1 MSLFIRGQ
9 CGPLQLRTTAR
20 FALSILSRRPGE
32 DLPHASRVLV
42 DELGVGGRL
51 LRPGG
56 VKGGRVLDKFVQ
68 KLV

>member
-1 MSLFIRGQ
+1 M
-9 CGPLQLRTTAR
+9 
-20 FALSILSRRPGE
+20 FALCILSRRPGE

-56 VKGGRVLDKFVQ
+56 VKGGRVLDKFVK